1 MNKYVGLLF
10 GFVAAL
16 VAAAAALYGIAFMA
30 DLAPISIDTGV
41 AAPWPEALVV
51 DCVLLGL
58 FGIQH
63 SVMARQSFKRW
74 WTRLVPAA
82 IERSTYVLFASLLL
96 ALLFLEW
103 KPITYT
109 VWNVDQPAVR
119 LLLQALFW
127 AGWLMVLVAG
137 MLANHLE
144 LIGLRQVLDAAS
156 GRKEGPLTLTTSGLY
171 RLVRHPIYVGAIVAF
186 WATPDMTAGH
196 LLFSTAATA
205 YTIFG
210 TFLEERDL
218 VDLFGD
224 RYRQYQRRVRMLL
237 PFPK

>member
-16 VAAAAALYGIAFMA
+16 IAAAAALYGIAFMA
-30 DLAPISIDTGV
+30 NLAPISIDIG
-41 AAPWPEALVV
+41 AAEPWPKALVV
-51 DCVLLGL
+51 DCVLLGA

-63 SVMARQSFKRW
+63 SVMARRSFKRW
-74 WTRLVPAA
+74 WTRLVPEA
-82 IERSTYVLFASLLL
+82 IERSSYVLVASLLL
-96 ALLFLEW
+96 LLLCLAW
-103 KPITYT
+103 RPMTGP
-109 VWNVDQPAVR
+109 VWRIDQPTIR
-119 LLLQALFW
+119 LLLQTLFW

-137 MLANHLE
+137 LLANHLE
-144 LIGLRQVLDAAS
+144 LIGLQQVIDAAN
-156 GRKEGPLTLTTSGLY
+156 GRLKTTLTLTTSGLY
-171 RLVRHPIYVGAIVAF
+171 RLVRHPIYVGALIAF

-196 LLFSTAATA
+196 FLFSAAASA

-218 VDLFGD
+218 VHLFGD
-224 RYRQYQRRVRMLL
+224 QYRQYQQRVRMLL

>member
-1 MNKYVGLLF
+1 MSKYLGLLF
-10 GFVAAL
+10 GLAAAL
-16 VAAAAALYGIAFMA
+16 IAAAAALYGIAFMA
-30 DLAPISIDTGV
+30 NLAPTSIDIGP
-41 AAPWPEALVV
+41 ADPWPKALVV
-51 DCVLLGL
+51 NCVLLAL

-63 SVMARQSFKRW
+63 SVMARQGFKRW
-74 WTRLVPAA
+74 WTRLVPTA
-82 IERSTYVLFASLLL
+82 IERSTYVLVASLLL
-96 ALLFLEW
+96 VLLCVEW
-103 KPITYT
+103 RPITHP
-109 VWNVDQPAVR
+109 VWTIDQPAMR
-119 LLLQALFW
+119 LLLQTLFW
-127 AGWLMVLVAG
+127 AGWLLVLVAG

-224 RYRQYQRRVRMLL
+224 RYRQYQQRVRMLL

>member
-10 GFVAAL
+10 GFAAAL
-16 VAAAAALYGIAFMA
+16 IAAAAALYGIAFMA
-30 DLAPISIDTGV
+30 NLAPISIDIG
-41 AAPWPEALVV
+41 AAEPWPKALAM

-74 WTRLVPAA
+74 LTRLVPAE

-103 KPITYT
+103 KPITHP
-109 VWNVDQPAVR
+109 VWSVDQPAVR
-119 LLLQALFW
+119 LLLMALFW
-127 AGWLMVLVAG
+127 VGWLMVLVAG

-144 LIGLRQVLDAAS
+144 LIGLRQVLDAAND
-156 GRKEGPLTLTTSGLY
+156 RQQGPLTLTTSGLY

-218 VDLFGD
+218 VELFGD

>member
-16 VAAAAALYGIAFMA
+16 IAAAAALYGIAFMA
-30 DLAPISIDTGV
+30 NLAPISIDIGD
-41 AAPWPEALVV
+41 AEPWPKALVV
-51 DCVLLGL
+51 DCVLLGA

-103 KPITYT
+103 KPITHP
-109 VWNVDQPAVR
+109 VWSVDPPAVR

-144 LIGLRQVLDAAS
+144 LIGLRQVFDAAS
-156 GRKEGPLTLTTSGLY
+156 GRQQGPLTLTTSGLY

-196 LLFSTAATA
+196 MLFSTAATA

>member
-156 GRKEGPLTLTTSGLY
+156 GRKEGPLTLTTSGVY

>member
-10 GFVAAL
+10 GFVAAV

-30 DLAPISIDTGV
+30 NVAPISIDIG
-41 AAPWPEALVV
+41 AAEPWPKALVV
-51 DCVLLGL
+51 DSVLLAL

-63 SVMARQSFKRW
+63 SVMARQGFKRW
-74 WTRLVPAA
+74 WTRLVPPA
-82 IERSTYVLFASLLL
+82 IERSTYVLVASLLL
-96 ALLFLEW
+96 ALLCLEW
-103 KPITYT
+103 RPITHP
-109 VWNVDQPAVR
+109 VWTVDQPAVR

-127 AGWLMVLVAG
+127 AGWLLVLVAG

-224 RYRQYQRRVRMLL
+224 RYRQYQQRVRMLL

>member
-1 MNKYVGLLF
+1 MNKYVGVLF

-30 DLAPISIDTGV
+30 NIAPISIDIG
-41 AAPWPEALVV
+41 AAEPWPKALAV
-51 DCVLLGL
+51 DSVLLGL

-63 SVMARQSFKRW
+63 SVMARQGFKRW
-74 WTRLVPAA
+74 WTRLVPPA
-82 IERSTYVLFASLLL
+82 IERSTYVLVASLLL
-96 ALLFLEW
+96 VLLCLGW
-103 KPITYT
+103 KPITHP
-109 VWNVDQPAVR
+109 VWSVEQPEMR

-137 MLANHLE
+137 MLANNLE

-186 WATPDMTAGH
+186 WAAPDMTAGH
-196 LLFSTAATA
+196 LLFSTSATA

-224 RYRQYQRRVRMLL
+224 RYRQYQQRVRMLL

>member
-41 AAPWPEALVV
+41 AEPWPKALAVN
-51 DCVLLGL
+51 CVLLGL
-58 FGIQH
+58 FGTQH
-63 SVMARQSFKRW
+63 SVMARQGFKRW
-74 WTRLVPAA
+74 WTRLVPPA
-82 IERSTYVLFASLLL
+82 IERSAYVLVASLLL

>member
-16 VAAAAALYGIAFMA
+16 IAAAAALYGIAFMA
-30 DLAPISIDTGV
+30 NLAPISIDIG
-41 AAPWPEALVV
+41 AEEPWPKALVM

-63 SVMARQSFKRW
+63 SVMARQSFKLW
-74 WTRLVPAA
+74 WTRFVPTA

-96 ALLFLEW
+96 ALLFLGW
-103 KPITYT
+103 KPITHP
-109 VWNVDQPAVR
+109 VWRVDQPAVR
-119 LLLQALFW
+119 LLLLTLFW
-127 AGWLMVLVAG
+127 AGWLLVLVAG

-156 GRKEGPLTLTTSGLY
+156 GRRQGPLTLTTSGLY

-210 TFLEERDL
+210 TLLEERDL

>member
-10 GFVAAL
+10 GFVAAV

-30 DLAPISIDTGV
+30 NVAPISIDIG
-41 AAPWPEALVV
+41 AAEPWPKALVV
-51 DCVLLGL
+51 DSVLLAL

-63 SVMARQSFKRW
+63 SVMARQGFKRW
-74 WTRLVPAA
+74 WTRLIPPA
-82 IERSTYVLFASLLL
+82 IERSTYVLVASLLL
-96 ALLFLEW
+96 ALLCLEW
-103 KPITYT
+103 RPITHP
-109 VWNVDQPAVR
+109 VWTVDQPAVR

-127 AGWLMVLVAG
+127 AGWLLVLVAG

-224 RYRQYQRRVRMLL
+224 RYRQYQQRVRMLL

>member
-41 AAPWPEALVV
+41 AEPWPKALAVN
-51 DCVLLGL
+51 CVLLGL
-58 FGIQH
+58 FGTQH
-63 SVMARQSFKRW
+63 SVMARQGFKRW
-74 WTRLVPAA
+74 WTRLVPPA
-82 IERSTYVLFASLLL
+82 IERSAYVLVASLLL

-224 RYRQYQRRVRMLL
+224 R
-237 PFPK
+237 

>member
-1 MNKYVGLLF
+1 VWS
-10 GFVAAL
+10 VEQ
-16 VAAAAALYGIAFMA
+16 
-30 DLAPISIDTGV
+30 
-41 AAPWPEALVV
+41 PE
-51 DCVLLGL
+51 
-58 FGIQH
+58 
-63 SVMARQSFKRW
+63 M
-74 WTRLVPAA
+74 
-82 IERSTYVLFASLLL
+82 
-96 ALLFLEW
+96 
-103 KPITYT
+103 
-109 VWNVDQPAVR
+109 R

-137 MLANHLE
+137 MLANNLE

-186 WATPDMTAGH
+186 WAAPDMTAGH
-196 LLFSTAATA
+196 LLFSTSATA

-224 RYRQYQRRVRMLL
+224 RYRQYQQRVRMLL

>member
-41 AAPWPEALVV
+41 AEPWPKALVV
-51 DCVLLGL
+51 NCVLLGL
-58 FGIQH
+58 FGTQH
-63 SVMARQSFKRW
+63 SVMARQGFKRW
-74 WTRLVPAA
+74 WTRLVPPA
-82 IERSTYVLFASLLL
+82 IERSAYVLVASLLL

>member
-16 VAAAAALYGIAFMA
+16 IAAAAALYGIAFMA
-30 DLAPISIDTGV
+30 NVAPISIDIG
-41 AAPWPEALVV
+41 AAEPWPKALVV

-58 FGIQH
+58 FGTQH
-63 SVMARQSFKRW
+63 SVMARQGFKRW
-74 WTRLVPAA
+74 WTRLVPPA
-82 IERSTYVLFASLLL
+82 IERSTYVLVASLLL

-103 KPITYT
+103 KPITYP
-109 VWNVDQPAVR
+109 VWNVDAPAVR

-144 LIGLRQVLDAAS
+144 LIGLRQVLDAAG
-156 GRKEGPLTLTTSGLY
+156 GRKEEPLTLTTSGLY

-196 LLFSTAATA
+196 LLFSAAATA

>member
-1 MNKYVGLLF
+1 MNKYMGLLF

-16 VAAAAALYGIAFMA
+16 IAAAAALYGIAFMA
-30 DLAPISIDTGV
+30 NLAPISIDIGT
-41 AAPWPEALVV
+41 PEPLPKALFV
-51 DCVLLGL
+51 DCLLLGL

-74 WTRLVPAA
+74 WTRFVPAA

-103 KPITYT
+103 KPITHP
-109 VWNVDQPAVR
+109 VWSVDQPAAR

-156 GRKEGPLTLTTSGLY
+156 GQQQGPLTLTTSGLY

-218 VDLFGD
+218 VELFGD